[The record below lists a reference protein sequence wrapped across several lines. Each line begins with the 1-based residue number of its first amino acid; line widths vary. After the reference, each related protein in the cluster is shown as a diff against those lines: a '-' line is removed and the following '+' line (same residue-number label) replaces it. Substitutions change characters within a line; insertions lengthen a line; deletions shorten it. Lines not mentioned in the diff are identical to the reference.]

1 MSTDWSIKY
10 RPKTLSEVVGQK
22 INIELLQ
29 ERLSNPYQT
38 MIFYGSSGCGKTTT
52 ARALANDL
60 GAEVIELDAAANNS
74 VDDAREILDY
84 VARKS
89 FTGVYKFVI
98 LDECHLLSRQAMNAL
113 LKTIEE
119 PPKKVVF
126 LFCTTEYKALP
137 QTILG
142 RSQLFKFYPLSEE
155 ELTSLYERVKEEE
168 GFIFNDELVPQ
179 IIQRTKNQARDF
191 LKLLQKA
198 VDAGVKTV
206 EGLEKLTSTPPIAMA
221 GAYLQGVL
229 HGDAKLAIS
238 ALKKI
243 KTPLMEW
250 RDRLISLIYEIQE
263 DRCGIQELR
272 YSFVQAT
279 KLRTLGTEF
288 KSKDFGHILTY
299 LISIKREEEAYA
311 LLFSLALRGLD

>member
-98 LDECHLLSRQAMNAL
+98 LDECFSADTL
-113 LKTIEE
+113 IENFRRSGWAVC
-119 PPKKVVF
+119 KK
-126 LFCTTEYKALP
+126 
-137 QTILG
+137 
-142 RSQLFKFYPLSEE
+142 PLR
-155 ELTSLYERVKEEE
+155 ERKSS
-168 GFIFNDELVPQ
+168 G
-179 IIQRTKNQARDF
+179 
-191 LKLLQKA
+191 
-198 VDAGVKTV
+198 
-206 EGLEKLTSTPPIAMA
+206 
-221 GAYLQGVL
+221 
-229 HGDAKLAIS
+229 
-238 ALKKI
+238 KKR
-243 KTPLMEW
+243 K
-250 RDRLISLIYEIQE
+250 
-263 DRCGIQELR
+263 
-272 YSFVQAT
+272 
-279 KLRTLGTEF
+279 
-288 KSKDFGHILTY
+288 KDFI
-299 LISIKREEEAYA
+299 R
-311 LLFSLALRGLD
+311 FSCDSQYFML